1 MRLLRAIALAMTF
14 MKWEG
19 TVSEQDDIKR
29 YFANRQKEIDGAALY
44 RVLAEKESQPQM
56 AEVYLK
62 LALSEEKHAATWE
75 KKLADLKV
83 TIPPRKPTWRAATMI
98 WLAKRFG
105 AQFVLPTIT
114 GNEKADSQAY
124 DSQSDQEAKEFSRE
138 EKSHA
143 RLLAMASHTTGGLPG
158 GTVAQLEGRHKASGG
173 NALRAAVLGAN
184 DGLVSILSLT
194 MGVAGATNSRPDI
207 LIAGLAGVLAGA
219 GSMALGEWLSVQ
231 SSRELYEHQIKIEA
245 EEIAESPEEEQEELA
260 LIYQSKG
267 LPEDRAR
274 ELAAHMMADKD
285 SILDTLAREELG
297 IDPEELGGSAYEAAW
312 TSFFL
317 FAFGALFPMLPYFF
331 WSGTLAI
338 ILSLVISAVG
348 LFIIGA
354 AITLMTGKS
363 VWFSGARQ
371 VLVGIA
377 AAALTYGIGKLIGV
391 SLG

>member
-1 MRLLRAIALAMTF
+1 MSNTDHV
-14 MKWEG
+14 E
-19 TVSEQDDIKR
+19 R
-29 YFANRQKEIDGAALY
+29 YLANRQKEIDGAALY
-44 RVLAEKESQPQM
+44 RVLAETEKQPQM
-56 AEVYLK
+56 AEVYSK
-62 LALSEEKHAATWE
+62 LAASEERHAAAWERKLSEVH
-75 KKLADLKV
+75 V
-83 TIPPRKPTWRAATMI
+83 GIPPRKPTWRAATMI

-105 AQFVLPTIT
+105 PQFVLPTIT
-114 GNEKADSQAY
+114 SNEKADSRAY
-124 DSQSDQEAKEFSRE
+124 DGQIDDEAKEFSTE

-143 RLLAMASHTTGGLPG
+143 RLLAVASQSKGGLSG
-158 GTVAQLEGRHKASGG
+158 GSVAQLEGRHKAGGG

-231 SSRELYEHQIKIEA
+231 SSRELYEHQINIEA
-245 EEIAESPEEEQEELA
+245 EEIAANPEEEQEELS

-267 LPEDRAR
+267 LPEDRAK
-274 ELAAHMMADKD
+274 EMAAHMMADQAN
-285 SILDTLAREELG
+285 ILDTLAREELG
-297 IDPEELGGSAYEAAW
+297 IDPEELGGSAYEAAF

-317 FAFGALFPMLPYFF
+317 FAFGALFPMLSYFF
-331 WSGTLAI
+331 MGGSPAI

-363 VWFSGARQ
+363 IWFSGTRQ
-371 VLVGIA
+371 VVVGIV
-377 AAALTYGIGKLIGV
+377 AAALTYGIGRLIGV
-391 SLG
+391 SIG

>member
-1 MRLLRAIALAMTF
+1 MSNT
-14 MKWEG
+14 
-19 TVSEQDDIKR
+19 DDVKR
-29 YFANRQKEIDGAALY
+29 YLNNRQKEIDGAALY
-44 RVLAEKESQPQM
+44 SVLAETEKQPQM
-56 AEVYLK
+56 AEVYRK
-62 LALSEEKHAATWE
+62 LVASEEKHAAAWE
-75 KKLADLKV
+75 KKLEELKFS
-83 TIPPRKPTWRAATMI
+83 IPPRKPTWRAATMI

-105 AQFVLPTIT
+105 PQFVLPTIT
-114 GNEKADSQAY
+114 SHEKADSQAY
-124 DSQSDQEAKEFSRE
+124 DGQPDMEAGEFSRD

-143 RLLAMASHTTGGLPG
+143 RLLSMASHSTGGLSG
-158 GTVAQLEGRHKASGG
+158 GSVAQLEGRHKAGGG

-194 MGVAGATNSRPDI
+194 MGVAGATNSRPAI

-245 EEIAESPEEEQEELA
+245 EEIADSPEEEQEELA

-267 LPEDRAR
+267 LPEDRAK
-274 ELAAHMMADKD
+274 ELASHMMADKD
-285 SILDTLAREELG
+285 SILDTLTREELG
-297 IDPEELGGSAYEAAW
+297 IDPEELGGSAYEAAF

-317 FAFGALFPMLPYFF
+317 FAFGAFFPILPYLI
-331 WSGTLAI
+331 WSGTTAI
-338 ILSLVISAVG
+338 LLSLVVSAVG

-354 AITLMTGKS
+354 AITLMTGRS
-363 VWFSGARQ
+363 VWFSGTRQ

-391 SLG
+391 SIG

>member
-1 MRLLRAIALAMTF
+1 
-14 MKWEG
+14 
-19 TVSEQDDIKR
+19 
-29 YFANRQKEIDGAALY
+29 
-44 RVLAEKESQPQM
+44 M
-56 AEVYLK
+56 AEVYNK
-62 LALSEEKHAATWE
+62 LVTSEEKHAAAWE
-75 KKLADLKV
+75 RKLDVLKV
-83 TIPPRKPTWRAATMI
+83 SIPPRKPSWRATTMI
-98 WLAKRFG
+98 WLARRFG
-105 AQFVLPTIT
+105 PQFVLPTIT
-114 GNEKADSQAY
+114 SNEKADSQAY
-124 DSQSDQEAKEFSRE
+124 DGQPDMEASEFSRD

-143 RLLAMASHTTGGLPG
+143 RLLSMASHSTGGLSG
-158 GTVAQLEGRHKASGG
+158 GSVAQLEGRHKASGG

-245 EEIAESPEEEQEELA
+245 EEIANSPEEEQEELA

-267 LPEDRAR
+267 LPEDRAK
-274 ELAAHMMADKD
+274 ELASHMMADRG

-297 IDPEELGGSAYEAAW
+297 IDPEELGGSAYEAAF

-317 FAFGALFPMLPYFF
+317 FAFGAFFPILPYLI
-331 WSGTLAI
+331 WSGGTAI
-338 ILSLVISAVG
+338 LLSLVVSAIG

-354 AITLMTGKS
+354 AITLMTGRS
-363 VWFSGARQ
+363 VWFSGTRQ

-391 SLG
+391 SVG

>member
-1 MRLLRAIALAMTF
+1 MS
-14 MKWEG
+14 G
-19 TVSEQDDIKR
+19 TNDVNR
-29 YFANRQKEIDGAALY
+29 YLTNRQKEIDGAALY
-44 RVLAEKESQPQM
+44 RVLADTEKQPQM
-56 AEVYLK
+56 AEVYRK
-62 LALSEEKHAATWE
+62 LAASEEKHASTWD
-75 KKLADLKV
+75 KKLKQLKAS
-83 TIPPRKPTWRAATMI
+83 IPPRKPTWRAATMI

-105 AQFVLPTIT
+105 PQFVLPTVAS
-114 GNEKADSQAY
+114 NEKADSRAY
-124 DSQSDQEAKEFSRE
+124 DGQADIEASEFSRD

-143 RLLAMASHTTGGLPG
+143 RLLSMASHSTGGLPG
-158 GTVAQLEGRHKASGG
+158 GSVAQLEGRHKAGGG

-245 EEIAESPEEEQEELA
+245 EEIANSPEEEQEELA

-267 LPEDRAR
+267 LPEDRAK
-274 ELAAHMMADKD
+274 ELASHMMADKG

-297 IDPEELGGSAYEAAW
+297 IDPEELGGSAYEAAF

-317 FAFGALFPMLPYFF
+317 FAFGAFFPIVSYLI
-331 WSGTLAI
+331 WSGTTAI
-338 ILSLVISAVG
+338 LLSLAISAVG

-354 AITLMTGKS
+354 AITLMTGRS
-363 VWFSGARQ
+363 VWFSGTRQ

-391 SLG
+391 SIG

>member
-1 MRLLRAIALAMTF
+1 M
-14 MKWEG
+14 
-19 TVSEQDDIKR
+19 SDQDDIKR
-29 YFANRQKEIDGAALY
+29 YISNRQKEIDGAALY
-44 RVLAEKESQPQM
+44 KVLADTEKQPQM
-56 AEVYLK
+56 AEIYRK
-62 LALSEEKHAATWE
+62 LAASEEKHAAAWE
-75 KKLADLKV
+75 KKLTELKV
-83 TIPPRKPTWRAATMI
+83 SIPPRRPTWRAVTMI

-105 AQFVLPTIT
+105 PQFVLPTIT
-114 GNEKADSQAY
+114 SNEKADSQAY
-124 DSQSDQEAKEFSRE
+124 DGQSDEEAKEFSLD

-143 RLLAMASHTTGGLPG
+143 RLLSMASHSTGGLPG

-184 DGLVSILSLT
+184 DGLVSVLSLT

-245 EEIAESPEEEQEELA
+245 EEIAENPEEEQEELA

-267 LPEDRAR
+267 LPEDRAK
-274 ELAAHMMADKD
+274 ELASHMMADKG
-285 SILDTLAREELG
+285 SILDTLSREELG
-297 IDPEELGGSAYEAAW
+297 IDPEELGGSAYEAAF

-317 FAFGALFPMLPYFF
+317 FTFGALFPILPYLF

-338 ILSLVISAVG
+338 LLSLIVSAAG

-363 VWFSGARQ
+363 IWFSGTRQ

-391 SLG
+391 SVG

>member
-1 MRLLRAIALAMTF
+1 MSNAEDARRYLA
-14 MKWEG
+14 
-19 TVSEQDDIKR
+19 
-29 YFANRQKEIDGAALY
+29 NLQKEIDGAALY
-44 RVLAEKESQPQM
+44 QVLADTEKQPQM
-56 AEVYLK
+56 AKVYGK
-62 LALSEEKHAATWE
+62 LAASEEKHAEAWE
-75 KKLADLKV
+75 QKLTELKV
-83 TIPPRKPTWRAATMI
+83 ALPPRKPTWRAIIMM

-105 AQFVLPTIT
+105 PQFVLPTIAS
-114 GNEKADSQAY
+114 NEKADSQAY
-124 DSQSDQEAKEFSRE
+124 DTQPDHEASEFSGD

-143 RLLAMASHTTGGLPG
+143 RLISMASQSKGGLSG
-158 GTVAQLEGRHKASGG
+158 GSVAQLEGRHKAGGG

-245 EEIAESPEEEQEELA
+245 EEIAANPEEEQEELA

-274 ELAAHMMADKD
+274 EMASHMMADKAN
-285 SILDTLAREELG
+285 ILDTLAREELG
-297 IDPEELGGSAYEAAW
+297 IDPEELGGSAYEAAF

-331 WSGTLAI
+331 SSGTLAI
-338 ILSLVISAVG
+338 ILSLVISGIG
-348 LFIIGA
+348 LFIIGS
-354 AITLMTGKS
+354 AITLMTGRS
-363 VWFSGARQ
+363 VWFSGSRQ

-377 AAALTYGIGKLIGV
+377 AAALTFGIGKLIGISV
-391 SLG
+391 G

>member
-1 MRLLRAIALAMTF
+1 M
-14 MKWEG
+14 
-19 TVSEQDDIKR
+19 SNQSDIER

-44 RVLAEKESQPQM
+44 RVLAETEKQPQM

-62 LALSEEKHAATWE
+62 LAGSEEKHAATWE
-75 KKLADLKV
+75 KKLTDLKV
-83 TIPPRKPTWRAATMI
+83 TLPPRKPTWRAATMI

-105 AQFVLPTIT
+105 PQFVLPTIT

-124 DSQSDQEAKEFSRE
+124 DGQSDEEAKEFSLE

-143 RLLAMASHTTGGLPG
+143 RLLSMASQSSGGLSG
-158 GTVAQLEGRHKASGG
+158 GSVAQLEGRHKASGG

-245 EEIAESPEEEQEELA
+245 EEIAEN
-260 LIYQSKG
+260 
-267 LPEDRAR
+267 
-274 ELAAHMMADKD
+274 
-285 SILDTLAREELG
+285 
-297 IDPEELGGSAYEAAW
+297 PEELGGSAYEAAF

-338 ILSLVISAVG
+338 GLSLAVSAVG

-363 VWFSGARQ
+363 IWFSGTRQ

>member
-1 MRLLRAIALAMTF
+1 MPNNDNVKQYL
-14 MKWEG
+14 
-19 TVSEQDDIKR
+19 
-29 YFANRQKEIDGAALY
+29 ANRQKEIDGAALY
-44 RVLAEKESQPQM
+44 SVLAETEKQPQM
-56 AEVYLK
+56 AEVYKK
-62 LALSEEKHAATWE
+62 LAASEEKHAAAWE
-75 KKLADLKV
+75 KKLRELKV
-83 TIPPRKPTWRAATMI
+83 SIPPPRPTWRAAMMI

-105 AQFVLPTIT
+105 SQFILPTIT
-114 GNEKADSQAY
+114 SNEKADSQAY
-124 DSQSDQEAKEFSRE
+124 DGQSDEEAKEFSLD

-143 RLLAMASHTTGGLPG
+143 RLLSMASHSTGGLPG
-158 GTVAQLEGRHKASGG
+158 GSVAQLEGRHKAGGG

-194 MGVAGATNSRPDI
+194 MGVAGATNSRPAI

-245 EEIAESPEEEQEELA
+245 EEIANSPEEEQEELA

-267 LPEDRAR
+267 LPEDRAK
-274 ELAAHMMADKD
+274 ELASHMMADKG

-297 IDPEELGGSAYEAAW
+297 IDPEELGGSAYEAAI

-317 FAFGALFPMLPYFF
+317 FAFGAFFPILPYLI
-331 WSGTLAI
+331 WSGTTAI
-338 ILSLVISAVG
+338 LLSLVVSAMG

-354 AITLMTGKS
+354 AITLLTGRS
-363 VWFSGARQ
+363 VWFSGSRQ
-371 VLVGIA
+371 VFVGIA

-391 SLG
+391 SVG